1 MIRNIIFDL
10 GGVLLNLDM
19 PATATAFKQIGLHSF
34 DELYT
39 QAKQTGLFDD
49 FDKGVISPDEFRT
62 ELRRYLPQNTTDEAI
77 DNAWNAMLLDLPP
90 QRLELLQSLRSKYN
104 LYLLSNTN
112 EIHVKAF
119 SAYLQNTF
127 GFPDFSD
134 FFDQW
139 YYSCRMGMRKPDE
152 EIFLKVMSNHNL
164 VPAETIFIDDSKQH
178 VDGAAKTGI
187 QAIWLEPGQTIHTL
201 QEKELF

>member
-19 PATATAFKQIGLHSF
+19 QATATAFKEIGLLHF

-49 FDKGVISPDEFRT
+49 FDKGKITPETFRAM
-62 ELRRYLPQNTTDEAI
+62 LREHLPKGTTDAAI
-77 DNAWNAMLLDLPP
+77 DHAWNAMLLDLPQ
-90 QRLELLQSLRSKYN
+90 QRLELLQSLRGNYN

-112 EIHVKAF
+112 EIHVEAF
-119 SAYLQNTF
+119 SAYLQNTY
-127 GFPDFSD
+127 GFPDFSG

-152 EIFLKVMSNHNL
+152 EIFLKVISNHNL
-164 VPAETIFIDDSKQH
+164 IPAETIFIDDSKQH
-178 VDGAAKTGI
+178 VDGAARTGI
-187 QAIWLEPGQTIHTL
+187 QAIWLEPGQTIHNL
-201 QEKELF
+201 QENGIF